1 MASWSPICRRPPQVA
16 LADHDKITRLQQR
29 IAPMTPTTPISSA
42 WALGLALVAGN
53 GACQTLQYIEPGVA
67 GCPAAPV
74 SAATPTPVA
83 AGAPVS
89 GRLIVSC
96 GLDQGSY
103 TVSLGSTDPRA
114 TFAPK
119 TLLVNFG
126 RVVGPGTYVVTFS
139 TPGLH
144 GVSASVTSNMGSPAP
159 RGSFVSADGAFEV
172 VGR

>member
-1 MASWSPICRRPPQVA
+1 
-16 LADHDKITRLQQR
+16 
-29 IAPMTPTTPISSA
+29 MTPITPIPLA
-42 WALGLALVAGN
+42 WALGLTLAAGS

-67 GCPAAPV
+67 GCPAASVP
-74 SAATPTPVA
+74 AATPTRVA

-119 TLLVNFG
+119 TFLVNFG
-126 RVVGPGTYVVTFS
+126 RVVGPGTYVITFS

-144 GVSASVTSNMGSPAP
+144 GVSATVTPNMGSPTP
-159 RGSFVSADGAFEV
+159 RGSFVSPDSGFEV